1 MTALPPTLDFATLD
15 ELRQA
20 AGAEFVVELVQTF
33 LEEAPTMLAELR
45 SAHGDG
51 QAPTFIRAAHSLKSN
66 SQTFGAMALGAQA
79 RALEMAGLPCPASA
93 LDALEAEYARA
104 AGALAAHTRDASH
117 G

>member
-1 MTALPPTLDFATLD
+1 MTLLPPTLDAATLD

-45 SAHGDG
+45 TAHAAG
-51 QAPTFIRAAHSLKSN
+51 QAQPFIRAAHSLKSN
-66 SQTFGAMALGAQA
+66 SQTFGALALGAQA
-79 RALEMAGLPCPASA
+79 RALELGGLPCEAAA

-104 AGALAAHTRDASH
+104 AAALMAQTR

>member
-1 MTALPPTLDFATLD
+1 MTPVPPTLDAATLD

-45 SAHGDG
+45 TAHAAGHA
-51 QAPTFIRAAHSLKSN
+51 QAFIRAAHSLKSN
-66 SQTFGAMALGAQA
+66 SQTFGALTLGAQA
-79 RALEMAGLPCPASA
+79 RALELGGLPCEAAA

-104 AGALAAHTRDASH
+104 AAALMAQTR

>member
-1 MTALPPTLDFATLD
+1 MTPVPPTLDAATLD

-45 SAHGDG
+45 TAHAAG
-51 QAPTFIRAAHSLKSN
+51 QAQPFIRAAHSLKSN
-66 SQTFGAMALGAQA
+66 SQTVGALALGAQA
-79 RALEMAGLPCPASA
+79 RALELGGLPCEAAA
-93 LDALEAEYARA
+93 LDALQAEYARA
-104 AGALAAHTRDASH
+104 AAALMAQTR

>member
-1 MTALPPTLDFATLD
+1 MKPMPPTLDAATLD

-33 LEEAPTMLAELR
+33 MEEAPIMLAELR
-45 SAHGDG
+45 TAQTSG
-51 QAPTFIRAAHSLKSN
+51 QAQDFIRAAHSLKSN
-66 SQTFGAMALGAQA
+66 SQTFGAMALGEQA
-79 RALEMAGLPCPASA
+79 RALELGGLPCEASA

-104 AGALAAHTRDASH
+104 AASLVALTRDQTH

>member
-1 MTALPPTLDFATLD
+1 MTLLPPTLDAATLD

-45 SAHGDG
+45 TAHAVG
-51 QAPTFIRAAHSLKSN
+51 QAQAFIRAAHSLKSN
-66 SQTFGAMALGAQA
+66 SQTFGALTLGAQA
-79 RALEMAGLPCPASA
+79 RALELGGLPCEAAA

-104 AGALAAHTRDASH
+104 AAALMAQTR

>member
-1 MTALPPTLDFATLD
+1 MTPMPPTLDAATLD

-45 SAHGDG
+45 TAHASG
-51 QAPTFIRAAHSLKSN
+51 QPLAFIRAAHSLKSN
-66 SQTFGAMALGAQA
+66 SQTFGAMALGEQA
-79 RALEMAGLPCPASA
+79 RALELTGLPCEAAA
-93 LDALEAEYARA
+93 LDALEAEYVRA
-104 AGALAAHTRDASH
+104 TEALLNQTRVQTH

>member
-1 MTALPPTLDFATLD
+1 MTLLPPTLDAATLD

-45 SAHGDG
+45 TAHAAG
-51 QAPTFIRAAHSLKSN
+51 QAQPFIRAAHSLKSN
-66 SQTFGAMALGAQA
+66 SQTFGALALGAQA
-79 RALEMAGLPCPASA
+79 KALELGGLPCEAAA

-104 AGALAAHTRDASH
+104 AAALMAQTR